1 MTTDVKITVSGL
13 DMVELL
19 DFIASKN
26 KKYQAMLFADLEEI
40 IGRDTDEFALV
51 RKIVLDY
58 MNKYTR
64 GVIRTLTGN
73 VEDERINTTQ

>member
-1 MTTDVKITVSGL
+1 MTTNNVKVTISGL

-26 KKYQAMLFADLEEI
+26 KKYQAMMLADLEEI
-40 IGRDTDEFALV
+40 LDENSESFILI
-51 RKIVLDY
+51 RKLFLDY

-64 GVIRTLTGN
+64 GIARMLTGN
-73 VEDERINTTQ
+73 IEDERT